1 MKIPTTSFTLQSGD
15 SSLPGFVDRQKALFD
30 QLSQAEK
37 DCNKDQST
45 PIDARDFECKKFR
58 RPPPPGKRRKN
69 EARQFRGKES
79 IFKQVSLP
87 SPFANHGVPDYHKNP
102 QKWTKYSL
110 DDVNEADMS
119 DKKNTQAALA
129 FLKGLRARRSK
140 DKLDFKQ
147 TDMQVDDQHN
157 CAGSSNR
164 PTSSAPQASQVVFRK
179 PTKQND
185 RKNKKQTRVEIVEA
199 DNNPIFVGSK
209 IIFPEYVVGQKPI
222 NKSKKEKQNPVIKV
236 DRSKQIKL
244 DHLQEYEDE

>member
-1 MKIPTTSFTLQSGD
+1 MKVPTTSFNLQSGD
-15 SSLPGFVDRQKALFD
+15 STVSGFSDRQKALFD

-37 DCNKDQST
+37 DYNKDQST
-45 PIDARDFECKKFR
+45 PIDARDFECQKFR

-110 DDVNEADMS
+110 HDVNEADMS

-140 DKLDFKQ
+140 DKLDFEQ
-147 TDMQVDDQHN
+147 SNMQVDDQHN

-164 PTSSAPQASQVVFRK
+164 STSSAASQVVFRK

-185 RKNKKQTRVEIVEA
+185 RKNKEQTRVEIVEA